1 VRIEDRALPAAG
13 AATVRELD
21 RAVELDTA
29 AEMLGLPGFRVLAA
43 AVFDGELQVQ
53 VETTAD
59 LVGCPSC
66 SAVAVLHDRRLRL
79 VRDLP
84 AGGRPDAAVLVEAGV
99 ALPAP
104 GVSDGHVLR
113 ADRGVC

>member
-29 AEMLGLPGFRVLAA
+29 AGMLGLPGFRVLAA

-59 LVGCPSC
+59 LVVVPVVFG
-66 SAVAVLHDRRLRL
+66 
-79 VRDLP
+79 
-84 AGGRPDAAVLVEAGV
+84 GGRV
-99 ALPAP
+99 A
-104 GVSDGHVLR
+104 
-113 ADRGVC
+113 